1 MLIVRVLSIFLFAI
15 CLSHAKYAP
24 IFKKHLDVARSN
36 IEVVL
41 PENATKAEIDAS
53 EILLE
58 EIAKIRPDFKCTSN
72 NKRVRVVFKNTNALE
87 LDLPLLE
94 LISNNAY
101 VVNVGKTTITLEYPS
116 SDKSYWVVGKFLR
129 DFCKVDYFSPE
140 PWGAE
145 YKKSTLRFKT
155 GRYEFYPHYF
165 VASFYDGKFSHRWR
179 VLNGLDVK
187 TPFLSFSHNLIR
199 IFTKDL
205 FKTSPEYFSLR
216 RNAKNE
222 LVRVSSGQPDLLN
235 YRTQHYA
242 ADKALEALREK
253 KMFSLG
259 INDSIFVDERT
270 EYAKYKRGYFRG
282 YPDWSNAVFDFSNA
296 VAKKVSKSKSNAILG
311 MLAYLISEN
320 PPDFKIHK
328 NLVPMYTVDRAN
340 YADANYVKKDFEILS
355 KWGNSG
361 CASFGIYEY
370 MYGAPYLFAR
380 DISLFSSA
388 GIAKAYECGA
398 RFYFAETLAMWGYD
412 ACKLWITARMLENSS
427 RDFESLRNYFFEN
440 YYKDCA
446 NDMREFFR
454 LAESVWLKRN
464 VPTRWLAFFKAE
476 NALELLNASL
486 LEDMRAS
493 LEKAQ
498 KKAQT
503 LADKNIALRI
513 GETSKLFEM
522 TVIAYNLYIS
532 KLKVIDLLSTKA
544 ETEKLLRVFEEY
556 QSNRNAFLKVI
567 DECLPH
573 SKPLYAVEKYFP
585 LDALICELY
594 NRGDFENTDCVLLN
608 KLAKTSEFKAIS
620 MLSKG
625 ISFLYEVD
633 GWKNFRDNFSVINRD
648 FENVSLA
655 PKRYLSK
662 DGLAFENCELT
673 GIFKKFAVSENSSVE
688 FSGRALNKSTAGT
701 LSYAGMIFIDAKNNV
716 LKRKTFIFPN
726 RTDINFVLADIA
738 PKGTKTVAIMV
749 FATRQKKGDL
759 LLLEKI
765 SFKNK

>member
-1 MLIVRVLSIFLFAI
+1 MLLVRVLSIFLLAI
-15 CLSHAKYAP
+15 CFSHARYAP
-24 IFKKHLDVARSN
+24 IFKKHLDVALSN
-36 IEVVL
+36 IEVIL
-41 PENATKAEIDAS
+41 PENATKAEIEAS

-58 EIAKIRPDFKCTSN
+58 EIAKIRPDFSRSSDAKC
-72 NKRVRVVFKNTNALE
+72 VRFIFKNTNALE
-87 LDLPLLE
+87 RDLPLLE
-94 LISNNAY
+94 LISKNAY
-101 VVNVGKTTITLEYPS
+101 VVNVGKTAITLEYPS
-116 SDKSYWVVGKFLR
+116 SDKSYWIVGKFLR

-145 YKKSTLRFKT
+145 YNKSTLRFKT
-155 GRYEFYPHYF
+155 GRYEFFPHYF
-165 VASFYDGKFSHRWR
+165 VASFYDGRHSHRWR
-179 VLNGLDVK
+179 ALNGLDVQ
-187 TPFLSFSHNLIR
+187 TPFLHFSHNLNR

-205 FKTSPEYFSLR
+205 FKASPEYFSLR

-222 LVRVSSGQPDLLN
+222 LVRVPTGQPDLLN

-242 ADKALEALREK
+242 AEKALLALREK

-259 INDSIFVDERT
+259 INDSIFVDERP

-296 VAKKVSKSKSNAILG
+296 VAERVSKSNPSAILG

-320 PPDFKIHK
+320 PPDFKVHK

-340 YADANYVKKDFEILS
+340 YADVNYAKKDFEILS

-380 DISLFSSA
+380 DISSFSSA
-388 GIAKAYECGA
+388 GIAKAYESGA

-412 ACKLWITARMLENSS
+412 ACKLWLTARMLENSS
-427 RDFESLRNYFFEN
+427 QDFESLRNYFFEN

-446 NDMREFFR
+446 DDMREFFR

-486 LEDMRAS
+486 LEDMRAF
-493 LEKAQ
+493 LESAQ
-498 KKAQT
+498 KKARHSI
-503 LADKNIALRI
+503 DKNVALRVE
-513 GETSKLFEM
+513 ETAKLFEM
-522 TVIAYNLYIS
+522 TVVAYNLYIS
-532 KLKVIDLLSTKA
+532 KLKTIDLISAKA
-544 ETEKLLRVFEEY
+544 DTEKLLKAFEEY
-556 QSNRNAFLKVI
+556 QRNRNSFLGII
-567 DECLPH
+567 DECLPRAK
-573 SKPLYAVEKYFP
+573 SLYEVEKYFP
-585 LDALICELY
+585 LDALISELHK
-594 NRGDFENTDCVLLN
+594 RDAFKNTNCNSLN
-608 KLAKTSEFKAIS
+608 KLRRTSEFVAIS
-620 MLSKG
+620 TLSKG
-625 ISFLYEVD
+625 ASFLYEVN

-648 FENVSLA
+648 FENISLT

-673 GIFKKFAVSENSSVE
+673 GIFKKFDASENSSVE
-688 FSGRALNKSTAGT
+688 FSGRVLNKSSAGT
-701 LSYAGMIFIDAKNNV
+701 LSYAGMIFIDASNNV

-726 RTDINFVLADIA
+726 RTDINFVLADVA
-738 PKGTKTVAIMV
+738 PKGTKTVAVMV
-749 FATRQKKGDL
+749 FATRQKQGDL

-765 SFKNK
+765 SLKK